1 MNYMGGSFEFTP
13 EILALNIIGEANEQI
28 GIAEE
33 ELCLTRSGRSGIAL
47 VLQSWH
53 KNLSEGWI
61 LMPDYQCWDVLTV
74 FDDIKKKYI
83 SVNDKLKLEMSE
95 LKEFLLDKNL
105 RGVFLIDYFG
115 LSDLQPYIELIKSRR
130 PDVLI
135 IIDAVQA
142 FLSLVLSVNRYSGAD
157 VIISSPRKFLPI
169 PDGGLVIS
177 KNEHSFFIKKN
188 NKNHNLNKQISYYIT
203 AGVLR
208 NTKIKNLFDE
218 ETSNVLESLY
228 LDLFENHRK
237 LFDNKVEPISPLSL
251 EIIKRSDLR
260 AIAKK
265 RLKSFK
271 WVSDSLKHGNC
282 SKIIS
287 PIYTEKLGP
296 GLVFPV
302 RVNLHQRDSLR
313 NYLKSKG
320 YFCPVHWPIQ
330 EKQLPLLGESS
341 KRLSKEI
348 LGLPIDQRYDLTD
361 LSKLLD
367 EINMYNKAYNL

>member
-1 MNYMGGSFEFTP
+1 
-13 EILALNIIGEANEQI
+13 
-28 GIAEE
+28 
-33 ELCLTRSGRSGIAL
+33 
-47 VLQSWH
+47 
-53 KNLSEGWI
+53 
-61 LMPDYQCWDVLTV
+61 MPDYQCWDVLNV
-74 FDDIKKKYI
+74 FDGIKKKYI
-83 SVNDKLKLEMSE
+83 SVNDKLKLEMSDLE
-95 LKEFLLDKNL
+95 EFLLDKNL

-135 IIDAVQA
+135 IVDAVQA
-142 FLSLVLSVNRYSGAD
+142 FLALVLSVNRYPGAD

-177 KNEHSFFIKKN
+177 KNNHSLFKKN
-188 NKNHNLNKQISYYIT
+188 NKNRNLNKQIAYYIA
-203 AGVLR
+203 AGVLKDS
-208 NTKIKNLFDE
+208 KIKNLFDE
-218 ETSNVLESLY
+218 ETSNILESLY

-237 LFDNKVEPISPLSL
+237 LFDNKVEPISSLSL

-265 RLKSFK
+265 RLSSFQ

-287 PIYTEKLGP
+287 PIYTETLGP

-302 RVNLHQRDSLR
+302 RVHLHQRDSLR
-313 NYLKSKG
+313 NYLISKG
-320 YFCPVHWPIQ
+320 FFCPIHWPIH
-330 EKQLPLLGESS
+330 ENQLPLLGESS
-341 KRLSKEI
+341 ERLSKEI

-367 EINMYNKAYNL
+367 EINTYNKVNNL

>member
-1 MNYMGGSFEFTP
+1 MS
-13 EILALNIIGEANEQI
+13 
-28 GIAEE
+28 
-33 ELCLTRSGRSGIAL
+33 
-47 VLQSWH
+47 
-53 KNLSEGWI
+53 
-61 LMPDYQCWDVLTV
+61 D
-74 FDDIKKKYI
+74 
-83 SVNDKLKLEMSE
+83 LE
-95 LKEFLLDKNL
+95 EFLLDKNL

-135 IIDAVQA
+135 IVDAVQA
-142 FLSLVLSVNRYSGAD
+142 FLSLVLSVNNRYPGAD

-177 KNEHSFFIKKN
+177 KNEHSFLNKNKKN
-188 NKNHNLNKQISYYIT
+188 LNLNKQIAYYIA
-203 AGVLR
+203 AGVLKDL
-208 NTKIKNLFDE
+208 KIKNLFDE
-218 ETSNVLESLY
+218 ETSNILESLY

-302 RVNLHQRDSLR
+302 RVHSHQRDSLR

-361 LSKLLD
+361 LSKFLD